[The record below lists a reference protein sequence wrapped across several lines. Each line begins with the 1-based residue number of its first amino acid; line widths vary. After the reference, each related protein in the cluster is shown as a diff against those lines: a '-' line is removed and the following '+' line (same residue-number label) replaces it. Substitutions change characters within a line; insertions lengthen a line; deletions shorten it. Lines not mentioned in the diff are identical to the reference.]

1 MKKKFSYNIQDHTN
15 RQSDKGFFIDLCKV
29 AYNMNVSTTKGIRLG
44 RRNANN
50 EQPQHRPLLVALEY
64 ESDKATLIA
73 HSSQLR
79 QHDKIIWKFYIVYLI
94 NCTPGTLCFQEQL
107 WIKVPHKGHDDRLY
121 SGPLN
126 GHPLNGR
133 FPLYIGHL
141 LEPPLL
147 VYIKNPRIVD
157 TLSQTKYNSPVHRAQ
172 CKLTSQNGHAWL
184 PSATVQTHFS
194 YTSNSNI

>member
-44 RRNANN
+44 QKNANN

-79 QHDKIIWKFYIVYLI
+79 QHDKIIWKYLHCI
-94 NCTPGTLCFQEQL
+94 PDKLHTRYTLFSRTAL
-107 WIKVPHKGHDDRLY
+107 DKG
-121 SGPLN
+121 S
-126 GHPLNGR
+126 
-133 FPLYIGHL
+133 
-141 LEPPLL
+141 
-147 VYIKNPRIVD
+147 
-157 TLSQTKYNSPVHRAQ
+157 S
-172 CKLTSQNGHAWL
+172 
-184 PSATVQTHFS
+184 
-194 YTSNSNI
+194 